1 MASTIGIRPAD
12 PLPSFPF
19 APEGWQPSDVAR
31 LAAQQGLVL
40 REEHFEV
47 VRALQ
52 AYVSTHDQPRFS
64 ARELRDALDLRFHS
78 RGGIGFLYRLFP
90 GGPVAQGCQ
99 FAGLPVPTGAIDRSF
114 GSVQ

>member
-40 REEHFEV
+40 R
-47 VRALQ
+47 
-52 AYVSTHDQPRFS
+52 
-64 ARELRDALDLRFHS
+64 
-78 RGGIGFLYRLFP
+78 
-90 GGPVAQGCQ
+90 
-99 FAGLPVPTGAIDRSF
+99 
-114 GSVQ
+114 